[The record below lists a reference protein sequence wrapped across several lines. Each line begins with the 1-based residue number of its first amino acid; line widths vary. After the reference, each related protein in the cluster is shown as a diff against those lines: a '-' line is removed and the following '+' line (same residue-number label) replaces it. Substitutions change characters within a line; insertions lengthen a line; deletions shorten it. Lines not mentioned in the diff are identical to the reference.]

1 MANTTHS
8 NLVNVFYN
16 THPISESQVLNK
28 LEQTGADTSILTVE
42 LLQHHDQDHF
52 GGLAATDALARH
64 AKINES
70 THVLDLCCG
79 LGGPA
84 RYLAYHHGCRVTG
97 VDMNTDRLAGA
108 VRLTERTKLQDRVLF
123 HHANALQTGLA
134 DETFDVIVSQEA
146 FCHIPNKKTLIAECV
161 RLLKPG
167 GRIVYTDILARNSMT
182 NEIRS
187 RLENEMAFSELS
199 TLEQYCHLLEEKS
212 CQVVEV
218 EDLSDDWAQILIDRL
233 AMYRS
238 LKEQTVS
245 SFGLAHFQKW
255 DRTYSF
261 FVGLYRSGEL
271 GGGRFMARKPKST

>member
-1 MANTTHS
+1 MATTQHS
-8 NLVNVFYN
+8 ELVNVFYN
-16 THPISESQVLNK
+16 THPISESQVLDK
-28 LEQTGADTSILTVE
+28 LAQTGVDTSILTVE

-52 GGLAATDALARH
+52 GGLAATDALAHH

-70 THVLDLCCG
+70 KHVLDLCCG

-84 RYLAYHHGCRVTG
+84 RYLAYHYGCRVTG

-167 GRIVYTDILARNSMT
+167 GRIVYTDILTRNTMT
-182 NEIRS
+182 TEIRS
-187 RLENEMAFSELS
+187 RLESEMVFSELS
-199 TLEQYCHLLEEKS
+199 TLEQYCDLLEQNS
-212 CQVVEV
+212 CKVVEV
-218 EDLSDDWAQILIDRL
+218 EDLSNDWAQILIDRL

-238 LKEQTVS
+238 LKKQTVS
-245 SFGLAHFQKW
+245 SFGLEHFEKW
-255 DRTYSF
+255 DTTYSF

-271 GGGRFMARKPKST
+271 GGGRFVAQKPKSI

>member
-16 THPISESQVLNK
+16 THPISESQVLDK
-28 LEQTGADTSILTVE
+28 LAQTGADTSILTVE

-64 AKINES
+64 AKINKS

-146 FCHIPNKKTLIAECV
+146 FCHIPDKKTLIAECV

-187 RLENEMAFSELS
+187 RLENEMVFSELS
-199 TLEQYCHLLEEKS
+199 TLEQYCHLLEGKS

-271 GGGRFMARKPKST
+271 GGGRFVAHKPKST

>member
-146 FCHIPNKKTLIAECV
+146 FCHIPDKKTLIAECV

-199 TLEQYCHLLEEKS
+199 TLEQYCHLLEEKG

-261 FVGLYRSGEL
+261 FVDLYRSGEL
-271 GGGRFMARKPKST
+271 GGGRFVARKPKST

>member
-8 NLVNVFYN
+8 RLVNVFYD
-16 THPISESQVLNK
+16 THPISESQVLEK
-28 LEQTGADTSILTVE
+28 LEQTGVDTSILTVE
-42 LLQHHDQDHF
+42 VLQHHDQDHF
-52 GGLAATDALARH
+52 GGLAATETLAHH
-64 AKINES
+64 AQINES

-84 RYLAYHHGCRVTG
+84 RYLAYHYGCRVTG

-146 FCHIPNKKTLIAECV
+146 FCHIPNKKTLITECV
-161 RLLKPG
+161 RLLKTG

-182 NEIRS
+182 NEIRG
-187 RLENEMAFSELS
+187 RLENEMVFSELS
-199 TLEQYCHLLEEKS
+199 TLEQYCHLLEEKG

-218 EDLSDDWAQILIDRL
+218 EDLSENWAQILVDRL

-271 GGGRFMARKPKST
+271 GGGRFVAHKPKSI

>member
-16 THPISESQVLNK
+16 THPISESQVLDK
-28 LEQTGADTSILTVE
+28 LAQTGADTSILTVE

-146 FCHIPNKKTLIAECV
+146 FCHIPDKKTLIAECV

-199 TLEQYCHLLEEKS
+199 TLEQYCHLLEEKG

-271 GGGRFMARKPKST
+271 GGGRFVARKPKSI

>member
-16 THPISESQVLNK
+16 THPISESQVLDK
-28 LEQTGADTSILTVE
+28 LAQTGADTSILTVE

-52 GGLAATDALARH
+52 GGLAATDALALH

-84 RYLAYHHGCRVTG
+84 RYLAYHYGCRVTG

-146 FCHIPNKKTLIAECV
+146 FCHIPNKKTLITECV

-167 GRIVYTDILARNSMT
+167 GRIVYTDILARSNMT

-187 RLENEMAFSELS
+187 RLETEMVFSELS
-199 TLEQYCHLLEEKS
+199 TLEQYCHLLEEKG
-212 CQVVEV
+212 CQVIEV
-218 EDLSDDWAQILIDRL
+218 EDLSDNWAEILIDRL
-233 AMYRS
+233 TMYRS

-245 SFGLAHFQKW
+245 SFDLAHFQKW

-271 GGGRFMARKPKST
+271 GGGRFVAHKPKSI

>member
-8 NLVNVFYN
+8 NLVNVFYD
-16 THPISESQVLNK
+16 THPISESQVLDK
-28 LEQTGADTSILTVE
+28 LAQTGADTSILTVE

-64 AKINES
+64 AKINKS

-146 FCHIPNKKTLIAECV
+146 FCHIPDKKTLIAECV
-161 RLLKPG
+161 RLLKTG

-187 RLENEMAFSELS
+187 RLENEMVFSELS
-199 TLEQYCHLLEEKS
+199 TLEQYCHLLEGKS

-261 FVGLYRSGEL
+261 FVDLYRSGEL
-271 GGGRFMARKPKST
+271 GGGRFVAHKPKST

>member
-1 MANTTHS
+1 MANTPHS
-8 NLVNVFYN
+8 KLVNVFYD
-16 THPISESQVLNK
+16 THPISESQVLEK
-28 LEQTGADTSILTVE
+28 LAQTGADTSVLSVE
-42 LLQHHDQDHF
+42 MLQQHDQDHF
-52 GGLAATDALARH
+52 GGIPATDALAQH
-64 AKINES
+64 AQINES

-84 RYLAYHHGCRVTG
+84 RYLAYHYGCRVTG

-134 DETFDVIVSQEA
+134 DETFDAIVSQEA
-146 FCHIPNKKTLIAECV
+146 FCHIPNKKTLITECV
-161 RLLKPG
+161 RLLKTG

-187 RLENEMAFSELS
+187 RLESEMVFSELA
-199 TLEQYCHLLEEKS
+199 TLEEYCHLLEEKG

-218 EDLSDDWAQILIDRL
+218 EDLSENWAQILVDRL

-271 GGGRFMARKPKST
+271 GGGRFVAHKTKSI

>member
-52 GGLAATDALARH
+52 GGLAATDTLARH
-64 AKINES
+64 GKINES

-108 VRLTERTKLQDRVLF
+108 VRLTERTKLEDRVLF

-146 FCHIPNKKTLIAECV
+146 FCHIPDKKTLIAECV

-167 GRIVYTDILARNSMT
+167 GCIVYTDILARNSMT

-187 RLENEMAFSELS
+187 RLESEMAFSELS
-199 TLEQYCHLLEEKS
+199 TLEQYRNLFEGKG
-212 CQVVEV
+212 CQMVEV
-218 EDLSDDWAQILIDRL
+218 EDLADDWAQILIDRL

-261 FVGLYRSGEL
+261 FVDLYRSGEL
-271 GGGRFMARKPKST
+271 GGGRFVARKPKSI

>member
-187 RLENEMAFSELS
+187 RLENEMAFSELG

-261 FVGLYRSGEL
+261 FVDLYRSGEL
-271 GGGRFMARKPKST
+271 GGGRFVARKPKST

>member
-8 NLVNVFYN
+8 NLVNVFYD
-16 THPISESQVLNK
+16 THPISESQVLDK
-28 LEQTGADTSILTVE
+28 LAQTGADTSILTVE

-146 FCHIPNKKTLIAECV
+146 FCHIPDKKTLITECV

-167 GRIVYTDILARNSMT
+167 GRIVYTDIVARNTMT

-212 CQVVEV
+212 CHVVEV

-233 AMYRS
+233 AM
-238 LKEQTVS
+238 
-245 SFGLAHFQKW
+245 
-255 DRTYSF
+255 
-261 FVGLYRSGEL
+261 
-271 GGGRFMARKPKST
+271 

>member
-1 MANTTHS
+1 MATTQHS
-8 NLVNVFYN
+8 ELVNVFYN
-16 THPISESQVLNK
+16 THPISESQVLDK
-28 LEQTGADTSILTVE
+28 LAQTGADTSILTVE

-52 GGLAATDALARH
+52 GGLAATDALALH

-84 RYLAYHHGCRVTG
+84 RYLAYHYGCRVTG

-146 FCHIPNKKTLIAECV
+146 FCHIPNKKTLITECV

-167 GRIVYTDILARNSMT
+167 GRIVYTDILARSSMT

-187 RLENEMAFSELS
+187 RLETEMVFSELS
-199 TLEQYCHLLEEKS
+199 TLEQYCHLLEEKG
-212 CQVVEV
+212 CQVIEV
-218 EDLSDDWAQILIDRL
+218 EDLSDNWAQILIDRL

-245 SFGLAHFQKW
+245 SFDLAHFQKW

-271 GGGRFMARKPKST
+271 GGGRFVAHKPKSI

>member
-64 AKINES
+64 AKINQS

-146 FCHIPNKKTLIAECV
+146 FCHIPDKKTLIAECV

-167 GRIVYTDILARNSMT
+167 GCIVYTDILARNSMT

-187 RLENEMAFSELS
+187 RLESEMAFSELS
-199 TLEQYCHLLEEKS
+199 TLEQYCHLLEEKG
-212 CQVVEV
+212 CPVVEV

-261 FVGLYRSGEL
+261 FVDLYRSGEL
-271 GGGRFMARKPKST
+271 GGGRFVARKPKST

>member
-1 MANTTHS
+1 MANTPHS
-8 NLVNVFYN
+8 KLVNVFYD
-16 THPISESQVLNK
+16 THPISESQVLDK
-28 LEQTGADTSILTVE
+28 LAQTGADTSVLSVE
-42 LLQHHDQDHF
+42 MLQQHDQDHF
-52 GGLAATDALARH
+52 GGIPATDALAHH
-64 AKINES
+64 AQINES

-84 RYLAYHHGCRVTG
+84 RYLAYHYGCRVTG
-97 VDMNTDRLAGA
+97 VDLNTDRLAGA

-134 DETFDVIVSQEA
+134 NETFDVIVSQEA
-146 FCHIPNKKTLIAECV
+146 FCHIPNKKTLITECV
-161 RLLKPG
+161 RLLKTG

-182 NEIRS
+182 NEIRG
-187 RLENEMAFSELS
+187 RLENEMVFSELS
-199 TLEQYCHLLEEKS
+199 TLEQYCHLLEEKG

-218 EDLSDDWAQILIDRL
+218 EDLSDNWAQILVDRL

-271 GGGRFMARKPKST
+271 GGGRFVAHKPKSI

>member
-1 MANTTHS
+1 MATTQHS
-8 NLVNVFYN
+8 ELVNVFYN
-16 THPISESQVLNK
+16 THPISESQVLDK
-28 LEQTGADTSILTVE
+28 LAQTGVDTSILTVE

-52 GGLAATDALARH
+52 GGLAATDALAHH

-84 RYLAYHHGCRVTG
+84 RYLAYHYGCRVTG

-146 FCHIPNKKTLIAECV
+146 FCHIPNKKALITECA

-167 GRIVYTDILARNSMT
+167 GRIVYTDILARSSMT
-182 NEIRS
+182 DEIRS
-187 RLENEMAFSELS
+187 RLETEMVFSELS
-199 TLEQYCHLLEEKS
+199 TSEQYCHLLEEKG
-212 CQVVEV
+212 CEVIEV
-218 EDLSDDWAQILIDRL
+218 EDLSDNWAQILIDRL

-245 SFGLAHFQKW
+245 SFDLAHFQKW
-255 DRTYSF
+255 DRAYSF

-271 GGGRFMARKPKST
+271 GGGRFVAHKPKSI

>member
-146 FCHIPNKKTLIAECV
+146 FCHIPDKKTLIAECV

-261 FVGLYRSGEL
+261 FVDLYRSGEL
-271 GGGRFMARKPKST
+271 GGGRFVARKPKSI

>member
-1 MANTTHS
+1 MANTAHS

-16 THPISESQVLNK
+16 THPISESQVLDK

-64 AKINES
+64 AKINQS

-187 RLENEMAFSELS
+187 RLENEMVFSELS
-199 TLEQYCHLLEEKS
+199 TLEQYCHLLEGKS

-261 FVGLYRSGEL
+261 FVDLYRSGEL
-271 GGGRFMARKPKST
+271 GGGRFVAHKPKST

>member
-146 FCHIPNKKTLIAECV
+146 FCHIPDKKTLIAECV

-187 RLENEMAFSELS
+187 RLENEMVFSELS
-199 TLEQYCHLLEEKS
+199 TLEQYCHLLEGKS

-261 FVGLYRSGEL
+261 FVDLYRSGEL
-271 GGGRFMARKPKST
+271 GGGRFVARKPKST

>member
-108 VRLTERTKLQDRVLF
+108 VRLTERTKLEDRVLF

-146 FCHIPNKKTLIAECV
+146 FCHIPDKKTLIAECV

-187 RLENEMAFSELS
+187 RLESEMAFSELS
-199 TLEQYCHLLEEKS
+199 TLEQYCHLLEEKG
-212 CQVVEV
+212 CQVVKV

-261 FVGLYRSGEL
+261 FVDLYRSGEL
-271 GGGRFMARKPKST
+271 GGGRFVARKPKSI

>member
-16 THPISESQVLNK
+16 THPISEPQVLNK

-146 FCHIPNKKTLIAECV
+146 FCHIPDKKTLIAECV

-167 GRIVYTDILARNSMT
+167 GCIVYTDILARNSMT

-261 FVGLYRSGEL
+261 FVDLYRSGEL
-271 GGGRFMARKPKST
+271 GGGRFVARKPKST

>member
-1 MANTTHS
+1 MATTQHS
-8 NLVNVFYN
+8 ELVNVFYN
-16 THPISESQVLNK
+16 THPISESQVLDK
-28 LEQTGADTSILTVE
+28 LAQTGVDTSILTVE

-52 GGLAATDALARH
+52 GGLAATDALAHH

-70 THVLDLCCG
+70 MHVLDLCCG

-84 RYLAYHHGCRVTG
+84 RYLAYHYGCRVTG

-108 VRLTERTKLQDRVLF
+108 VRLTERTKLQDCVLF

-146 FCHIPNKKTLIAECV
+146 FCHIPNKKALITECA

-167 GRIVYTDILARNSMT
+167 GRIVYTDILARSSMT

-187 RLENEMAFSELS
+187 RLETEMVFSELS
-199 TLEQYCHLLEEKS
+199 TSEQYCHLLEEKG
-212 CQVVEV
+212 CEVIEV
-218 EDLSDDWAQILIDRL
+218 EDLSDNWAQILIDRL

-245 SFGLAHFQKW
+245 SFDLAHFQKW
-255 DRTYSF
+255 DRAYSF

-271 GGGRFMARKPKST
+271 GGGRFVAHKPKST

>member
-8 NLVNVFYN
+8 NLVNVFYD
-16 THPISESQVLNK
+16 THPISESQVLDK
-28 LEQTGADTSILTVE
+28 LAQTGADTSILTVE

-64 AKINES
+64 AKINKS

-187 RLENEMAFSELS
+187 RLENEMVFSELT
-199 TLEQYCHLLEEKS
+199 TLEQYCHLLEGKS

-261 FVGLYRSGEL
+261 FVDLYRSGEL
-271 GGGRFMARKPKST
+271 GGGRFVAHKPKST

>member
-8 NLVNVFYN
+8 NLVNVFYD

-52 GGLAATDALARH
+52 GGLAATDALASH

-146 FCHIPNKKTLIAECV
+146 FCHIPDKKTLITECV

-187 RLENEMAFSELS
+187 RLENEMVFSELS
-199 TLEQYCHLLEEKS
+199 TLEQYCHLLEGKS

-261 FVGLYRSGEL
+261 FVDLYRSGEL
-271 GGGRFMARKPKST
+271 GGGRFVARKPKST

>member
-70 THVLDLCCG
+70 PHVLDLCCG

-108 VRLTERTKLQDRVLF
+108 VRLTERTKLEDRVLF

-146 FCHIPNKKTLIAECV
+146 FCHIPDKKTLIAECV

-187 RLENEMAFSELS
+187 RLENEMVFSELS

-261 FVGLYRSGEL
+261 FVDLYRSGEL
-271 GGGRFMARKPKST
+271 GGGRFVAHKPKST

>member
-108 VRLTERTKLQDRVLF
+108 VRLTERTKLEDRVLF

-146 FCHIPNKKTLIAECV
+146 FCHIPDKKTLIAECV

-187 RLENEMAFSELS
+187 RLESEMAFSELS
-199 TLEQYCHLLEEKS
+199 TLEQYCHLLEEKG

-261 FVGLYRSGEL
+261 FVDLYRSGEL
-271 GGGRFMARKPKST
+271 GGGRFVARKPKST

>member
-1 MANTTHS
+1 MANTPHS
-8 NLVNVFYN
+8 KLVNVFYD
-16 THPISESQVLNK
+16 THPISESQVLEK
-28 LEQTGADTSILTVE
+28 LAQTGADTSVLSVE
-42 LLQHHDQDHF
+42 MLQQHDQDHF
-52 GGLAATDALARH
+52 GGIPATDALAQH
-64 AKINES
+64 AQINES

-84 RYLAYHHGCRVTG
+84 RYLAYHYGCRVTG
-97 VDMNTDRLAGA
+97 VDLNTDRLAGA

-134 DETFDVIVSQEA
+134 DETFDAIVSQEA
-146 FCHIPNKKTLIAECV
+146 FCHIPNKKTLITECV
-161 RLLKPG
+161 RLLKTG

-182 NEIRS
+182 NEIRG
-187 RLENEMAFSELS
+187 RLENEMVFSELS
-199 TLEQYCHLLEEKS
+199 TLEQYCHLLEEKG

-218 EDLSDDWAQILIDRL
+218 EDLSENWAQILVDRL

-271 GGGRFMARKPKST
+271 GGGRFVAHKPKSI

>member
-199 TLEQYCHLLEEKS
+199 TLEQYCHLLEEKG
-212 CQVVEV
+212 CQVVKV

-261 FVGLYRSGEL
+261 FVDLYRSGEL
-271 GGGRFMARKPKST
+271 GGGRFVARKPKST

>member
-16 THPISESQVLNK
+16 THPISESQVLDK
-28 LEQTGADTSILTVE
+28 LAQTGADTSILTVE

-52 GGLAATDALARH
+52 GGLAATDALALH
-64 AKINES
+64 ARINES

-146 FCHIPNKKTLIAECV
+146 FCHIPDKKTLIAECV

-187 RLENEMAFSELS
+187 RLENEMVFSELS

-245 SFGLAHFQKW
+245 SFDLAHFQKW

-271 GGGRFMARKPKST
+271 GGGRFVAHKPKSI

>member
-16 THPISESQVLNK
+16 THPISESQVLDK
-28 LEQTGADTSILTVE
+28 LAQTGADTSILTVE

-146 FCHIPNKKTLIAECV
+146 FCHIPDKKTLIAECV

-167 GRIVYTDILARNSMT
+167 GCIVYTDILARNSMT

-187 RLENEMAFSELS
+187 RLESEMAFSELS
-199 TLEQYCHLLEEKS
+199 TLEQYCHLLKEKS

-261 FVGLYRSGEL
+261 FVDLYRSGEL
-271 GGGRFMARKPKST
+271 GGGRFVAHKPKST

>member
-146 FCHIPNKKTLIAECV
+146 FCHIPDKKTLIAECV

-167 GRIVYTDILARNSMT
+167 GCIVYTDILARNSMT

-187 RLENEMAFSELS
+187 RLESEMAFSELS

-212 CQVVEV
+212 CPVVEV

-271 GGGRFMARKPKST
+271 GGGRFVARKPKSI

>member
-1 MANTTHS
+1 MATTHHS
-8 NLVNVFYN
+8 ELVNVFYN
-16 THPISESQVLNK
+16 THPISESQVLDK
-28 LEQTGADTSILTVE
+28 LAQTGIDTSILTVE

-52 GGLAATDALARH
+52 GGLAATDALAHH

-84 RYLAYHHGCRVTG
+84 RYLAYHYGCRVTG

-146 FCHIPNKKTLIAECV
+146 FCHIPNKKALITECA
-161 RLLKPG
+161 RLLKPD
-167 GRIVYTDILARNSMT
+167 GRIVYTDILARSSMT

-187 RLENEMAFSELS
+187 RLETEMVFSELS
-199 TLEQYCHLLEEKS
+199 TSEQYCHLLEEKG
-212 CQVVEV
+212 CEVIEV
-218 EDLSDDWAQILIDRL
+218 EDLSDNWAQILIDRL

-245 SFGLAHFQKW
+245 SFDLAHFQKW
-255 DRTYSF
+255 DRAYSF

-271 GGGRFMARKPKST
+271 GGGRFVAHKPKSA

>member
-182 NEIRS
+182 NEIRG

-245 SFGLAHFQKW
+245 SFSLAHFQKW

-271 GGGRFMARKPKST
+271 GGGRFVARKPKSI

>member
-1 MANTTHS
+1 
-8 NLVNVFYN
+8 
-16 THPISESQVLNK
+16 
-28 LEQTGADTSILTVE
+28 
-42 LLQHHDQDHF
+42 
-52 GGLAATDALARH
+52 LAATDALARH
-64 AKINES
+64 AKINKS

-146 FCHIPNKKTLIAECV
+146 FCHIPDKKTLIAECV

-187 RLENEMAFSELS
+187 RLENEMVFSELS
-199 TLEQYCHLLEEKS
+199 TLEQYCHLLEGKS

-261 FVGLYRSGEL
+261 FVDLYRSGEL
-271 GGGRFMARKPKST
+271 GGGRFVAHKPKST

>member
-42 LLQHHDQDHF
+42 LLQHHDQAHF

-146 FCHIPNKKTLIAECV
+146 FCHIPDKKTLIAECV

-187 RLENEMAFSELS
+187 RLESEMAFSELS
-199 TLEQYCHLLEEKS
+199 TLEQYCHLLEEKG
-212 CQVVEV
+212 CQVGEV

-261 FVGLYRSGEL
+261 FVDLYRSGEL
-271 GGGRFMARKPKST
+271 GGGRFVAHKPKST

>member
-1 MANTTHS
+1 MANTPHS
-8 NLVNVFYN
+8 KLVNVFYD
-16 THPISESQVLNK
+16 THPISESQVLDK
-28 LEQTGADTSILTVE
+28 LAQTGADTSVLSVE
-42 LLQHHDQDHF
+42 MLQQHDQDHF
-52 GGLAATDALARH
+52 GGIPATDALAHH
-64 AKINES
+64 AQINES

-84 RYLAYHHGCRVTG
+84 RYLAYHYGCRVTG
-97 VDMNTDRLAGA
+97 VDLNTDRLAGA

-146 FCHIPNKKTLIAECV
+146 FCHIPNKKTLITECV
-161 RLLKPG
+161 RLLKTG

-182 NEIRS
+182 NEIRG
-187 RLENEMAFSELS
+187 RLENEMVFSELS
-199 TLEQYCHLLEEKS
+199 TLEQYCHLLEEKG

-218 EDLSDDWAQILIDRL
+218 EDLSDNWAQILVDRL

-245 SFGLAHFQKW
+245 SFGLSHFQKW

-271 GGGRFMARKPKST
+271 GGGRFVAHKPKSI

>member
-1 MANTTHS
+1 MATTQHS
-8 NLVNVFYN
+8 ELVNVFYN
-16 THPISESQVLNK
+16 THPISESQVLDK
-28 LEQTGADTSILTVE
+28 LAQTGVDTSILTVE

-52 GGLAATDALARH
+52 GGLAATDALAHH

-70 THVLDLCCG
+70 KHVLDLCCG

-84 RYLAYHHGCRVTG
+84 RYLAYHYGCRVTG

-146 FCHIPNKKTLIAECV
+146 FCHIPNKKALITECA
-161 RLLKPG
+161 RLLKPD
-167 GRIVYTDILARNSMT
+167 GRIVYTDILARSSMT
-182 NEIRS
+182 DEIRS
-187 RLENEMAFSELS
+187 RLETEMVFSELS
-199 TLEQYCHLLEEKS
+199 TSEQYCHLLEEKG
-212 CQVVEV
+212 CEVIEV
-218 EDLSDDWAQILIDRL
+218 EDLSDNWAQILIDRL

-245 SFGLAHFQKW
+245 SFDLAHFQKW
-255 DRTYSF
+255 DRAYSF

-271 GGGRFMARKPKST
+271 GGGRFVAHKPKSA

>member
-8 NLVNVFYN
+8 RLVNVFYD
-16 THPISESQVLNK
+16 THPISESQVLEK
-28 LEQTGADTSILTVE
+28 LEQTGVDKSILTVE
-42 LLQHHDQDHF
+42 VLQHHDQDHF
-52 GGLAATDALARH
+52 GGLAATEALAHH
-64 AKINES
+64 AQINES

-84 RYLAYHHGCRVTG
+84 RYLAYHYGCRVTG
-97 VDMNTDRLAGA
+97 VDMNSDRLAGA

-146 FCHIPNKKTLIAECV
+146 FCHIPNKKTLMTECV
-161 RLLKPG
+161 RLLKPD
-167 GRIVYTDILARNSMT
+167 GRIVYTDILARSSLT
-182 NEIRS
+182 NEICC
-187 RLENEMAFSELS
+187 RLENEMVFSELS
-199 TLEQYCHLLEEKS
+199 TLEQYCHLLEEKG
-212 CQVVEV
+212 CHVVEV

-245 SFGLAHFQKW
+245 SFGLEHFQKW

-271 GGGRFMARKPKST
+271 GGGRFVAHKPRSI

>member
-1 MANTTHS
+1 MANTPHS
-8 NLVNVFYN
+8 KLVNVFYD
-16 THPISESQVLNK
+16 THPISESQVLDK
-28 LEQTGADTSILTVE
+28 LAQTGADTSVLSVE
-42 LLQHHDQDHF
+42 MLQQHDQDHF
-52 GGLAATDALARH
+52 GGIPATDALAHH
-64 AKINES
+64 AQINES

-84 RYLAYHHGCRVTG
+84 RYLAYHYGCRVTG
-97 VDMNTDRLAGA
+97 VDLNTDRLAGA

-167 GRIVYTDILARNSMT
+167 GCIVYTDILARNSMT
-182 NEIRS
+182 NEIRG
-187 RLENEMAFSELS
+187 RLENEMVFSELS
-199 TLEQYCHLLEEKS
+199 TLEQYCHLLEEKG

-218 EDLSDDWAQILIDRL
+218 EDLSDNWAQILVDRL

-271 GGGRFMARKPKST
+271 GGGRFVAHKLESI